1 MDNQVTLQNNYNN
14 INTSNP
20 NIFGKRDSI
29 WKTIEF
35 FYNAQKNKL
44 IGLTSNDVREAH
56 SKLFRIHPQM
66 IVLHLLRLER
76 EKVIQ
81 ITAEN
86 LGKTKRMKMYQITDY
101 GIWIFEN
108 GKNNQTNGA
117 NI

>member
-1 MDNQVTLQNNYNN
+1 
-14 INTSNP
+14 
-20 NIFGKRDSI
+20 
-29 WKTIEF
+29 
-35 FYNAQKNKL
+35 
-44 IGLTSNDVREAH
+44 
-56 SKLFRIHPQM
+56 M